1 MQKLEQLYEGK
12 AKKVYSTDEQELLIV
27 EYKYGAHIDI
37 TYEINHLVED
47 APIPHQVMAA
57 AQERRDGAMLRVL
70 EFRCRNKRCPDCGRT
85 VGRQAVQ
92 RS

>member
-1 MQKLEQLYEGK
+1 MKCPTCGTE
-12 AKKVYSTDEQELLIV
+12 AV
-27 EYKYGAHIDI
+27 
-37 TYEINHLVED
+37 
-47 APIPHQVMAA
+47 VMAA
-57 AQERRDGAMLRVL
+57 VQERRDGAMLRVL